1 LEKLDINFIGNVE
14 GRDIFNTTCDVVVCD
29 GFIGNI
35 VLKTSEGL
43 VKAVFEMLKN
53 ELDKS
58 LIAKLGALLMKSGLK
73 DLKKKIDH
81 SEYGGAPLLGVNGI
95 VIIGH
100 GSSNSKAIK
109 NAINV
114 AQEAIEKQVLEQIKQ
129 NIQ

>member
-1 LEKLDINFIGNVE
+1 
-14 GRDIFNTTCDVVVCD
+14 
-29 GFIGNI
+29 
-35 VLKTSEGL
+35 
-43 VKAVFEMLKN
+43 MLKN